1 MDPESAARL
10 IFGTGMVSHFLIA
23 GALPGTALVLAV
35 VSFGKRPVF
44 RMLHALI
51 LHLFVIQF
59 VLSSVSG
66 LTLETG
72 LSQRWPGAEKALLL
86 LVHHPIG
93 RSAGIGFIIIA
104 VLCAMLLGRFSDRTV
119 HRTLI
124 SVIVFMTTFL
134 LSGWSIMV
142 NSWMQ
147 HPVGVDLIIESG
159 KVTEAS
165 LNSLSEI
172 IMNPFAVTRFVHSFQ
187 AMLLSGTLWSLV
199 ALSLIYTGRD
209 SVPFFRSS
217 VLIALGLLLLQPFT
231 GHLQFLNVANEQ
243 PNKAAAIEGYYEGST
258 FQIYPIGVTDPTI
271 RSTQGLPVPQKMS
284 DMLIRTTDEGIRPLP
299 ESRISEWP
307 PVKRVFYSFRI
318 MVLAWVLMVLGVLVL
333 LSERINP
340 RGRVWLTLGL
350 FVLGVIATC
359 AGWIVSEAGRQPWI
373 IHDLVKVAD
382 AVSPILSNTD
392 LALGLLSNVLIHL
405 ALAYLWVW
413 LQVSIIRSHAP
424 IFLNSYE

>member
-1 MDPESAARL
+1 
-10 IFGTGMVSHFLIA
+10 
-23 GALPGTALVLAV
+23 
-35 VSFGKRPVF
+35 
-44 RMLHALI
+44 
-51 LHLFVIQF
+51 
-59 VLSSVSG
+59 
-66 LTLETG
+66 
-72 LSQRWPGAEKALLL
+72 
-86 LVHHPIG
+86 
-93 RSAGIGFIIIA
+93 
-104 VLCAMLLGRFSDRTV
+104 
-119 HRTLI
+119 
-124 SVIVFMTTFL
+124 
-134 LSGWSIMV
+134 
-142 NSWMQ
+142 
-147 HPVGVDLIIESG
+147 
-159 KVTEAS
+159 
-165 LNSLSEI
+165 
-172 IMNPFAVTRFVHSFQ
+172 
-187 AMLLSGTLWSLV
+187 
-199 ALSLIYTGRD
+199 
-209 SVPFFRSS
+209 
-217 VLIALGLLLLQPFT
+217 
-231 GHLQFLNVANEQ
+231 LNVANEQ